1 MDKDF
6 HCFIFTHT
14 KWDSSFVVPLHHLYD
29 QIQCRLHDAIQVLES
44 LIRTDPTSFL
54 TERMALNLCTLYEL
68 SADST
73 AANRK
78 KRTLQLIAK
87 RFFLHDVGPESF
99 RIGP

>member
-1 MDKDF
+1 MCGATDVFSGLIKS
-6 HCFIFTHT
+6 HVCWSWTT
-14 KWDSSFVVPLHHLYD
+14 PT
-29 QIQCRLHDAIQVLES
+29 QCRLHDAIQVLEG
-44 LIRTDPTSFL
+44 LIRTDPTCFL

-68 SADST
+68 SADT
-73 AANRK
+73 TVANRK